1 MGKELEVKVLNIN
14 VNEMEKKLISVGAK
28 LVKKERQ
35 ENIIFDTRNIFSKQG
50 IEGYMRIRETNN
62 LLHEGKSYALT
73 LKKRKYSKN
82 LRKNI
87 EIETQIENKDTLIEI
102 FHELGIDIVHRGH
115 KLRTSYA
122 YENLLFELDIWDK
135 ETYPEPYMEI
145 EMEKES
151 DLEKAIKLRDLNRE
165 DITNKSL
172 GILRNKYFLKDSVE
186 SKGDTNK

>member
-14 VNEMEKKLISVGAK
+14 VSEMEKKLISVGAK

-151 DLEKAIKLRDLNRE
+151 DLEKAIKLLDLNRE